1 MWPLVTSSPPLESRA
16 MALTTAFNGW
26 KRNIDGVAT
35 DLSAVGNGQQRFQLV
50 NATLANVGADTAAL
64 LHGLGTSTTPVE
76 TASGSVNFMGY
87 WMKTSAQSGDVR
99 GLYTRLFFTG
109 AGGTGEA
116 ARIFTTVTD
125 VAASTVRGAHIS
137 LSFAASGTVTG
148 LGVAL
153 ECTLHLNSGGT
164 ASGTMAALKV
174 AINSDNANSD
184 PAGSTLSF
192 IQVAN
197 QGSAKDDVD
206 DDAFL
211 FDISGVASGSGKMWY
226 DNTSNAADEFIKVKT
241 PAGTRYLILSDSNTS
256 FA

>member
-1 MWPLVTSSPPLESRA
+1 MSAQVSNIHRGWRQDQARPGLSAMYNGQSR
-16 MALTTAFNGW
+16 MQLGTAS
-26 KRNIDGVAT
+26 
-35 DLSAVGNGQQRFQLV
+35 LSAVG
-50 NATLANVGADTAAL
+50 ANTTAL
-64 LHGLGTSTTPVE
+64 LHGLGTSGTPVG
-76 TASGSVNFMGY
+76 TTSGSVNFMGY
-87 WMKTSAQSGDVR
+87 WMTTSSTSGDVR

-116 ARIFTTVTD
+116 QRIFATVTD

-137 LSFAASGTVTG
+137 LSFATSGTVTG

-164 ASGTMAALKV
+164 AGGTMAPLKV
-174 AINSDNANSD
+174 AINSDAAGSD

-192 IQVAN
+192 IQVVN

-211 FDISGVASGSGKMWY
+211 FDISGFTSGSAKMWY
-226 DNTSNAADEFIKVKT
+226 DNTSNAADEFIKIKT
-241 PAGTRYLILSDSNTS
+241 PSGTRYLIVADSTTFS
-256 FA
+256 